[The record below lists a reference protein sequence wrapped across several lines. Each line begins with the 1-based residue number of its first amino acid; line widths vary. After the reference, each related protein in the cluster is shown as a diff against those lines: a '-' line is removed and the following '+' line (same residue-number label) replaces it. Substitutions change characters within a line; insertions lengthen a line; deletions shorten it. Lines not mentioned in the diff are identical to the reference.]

1 MALRSLS
8 RRLLSLVT
16 LPLTLTAASN
26 ADVGPGVRAPDG
38 TAKVLVVVLD
48 GAGPADAAGRA
59 MPTLEAL
66 RADGAYSSRVAEPVS
81 EAPASV
87 LWEAFRGV
95 RASLGGAGHILTEVS
110 SRRAAEDALN
120 GSADL
125 VLVALEGTPLT
136 LDRELGRLLATVR
149 SRGTYGSE
157 DWLVLVVGSKGASRS
172 GETSAFWLAAGPSAF
187 EGTLVRPPFLEDA
200 VVTAMAHLG
209 VSRADW
215 KRRVVGLRPEVPA
228 GTDAYQTLQRT
239 AAPGEVRPHWEDP
252 SVVELNKLPPRATFF
267 PFEDRDHALARDRS
281 ASARVVELNG
291 TWPFRW
297 VRSPAERIVD
307 FYRTDVDDASW
318 DRVQVPGNWQ
328 LEGYGIPIYVNSGY
342 PFERDPPHIPHDYDP
357 VGQYRRH
364 FTVPESWDGSRVV
377 LHFGA
382 VHSAMYV
389 WVNGVKVGYSQ
400 GSKLPAEFDV
410 TPYVHPGE
418 NLLAAEIYRWSDGSY
433 LEDQD
438 MWRLSGITR
447 DVYVYSE
454 PHTRLAEVWIRSG
467 LDSAYSAGTLDVH
480 VAVTRDDGGPV
491 ARSVR
496 AELLDADGSNVLD
509 RRVTVPPVGAG
520 STEDVSLQRNIP
532 SVRKWTAETPELYT
546 LVLTLTDAKG
556 ATLQAASFE
565 VGFRTVEIRDGY
577 FRVNGVPVTIEGV
590 DRHEHDPITGHMVR
604 EASMRQDIRL
614 MKAANMNAVR
624 SSHYPDDPR
633 WLELADEMGMY
644 IVDEVDIESHGMGY
658 NPTRTLGN
666 DPAWLDAHM
675 ARTRRMVERDKN
687 HASVVVWSLGNEAG
701 NGSNF
706 YATYRWVKRRDDTRP
721 VQYHVARLD
730 WNTDLFVPMYP
741 SFEVLEEYARGEDP
755 RPLIMCE
762 YAHAMG
768 NSVGNFSDYWAII
781 DKYPKLQGG
790 FIWDWVDQGIR
801 KITDAGDTIWAYG
814 GDYGPPGTPSDGNF
828 NINGLVGPDRTPHP
842 HYWEVKKIY
851 QWVRTEALDARAGRL
866 RVINRY
872 QFKDLSN
879 LDLRWM
885 LRENG
890 AVVEQGAGTM
900 PPVGPGDSADVTLVL
915 PRVEWK
921 PGSEYFLE
929 VHYVRRSDD
938 GVLPAGHEEAFEQF
952 DLGTPGGPAPA
963 RAPYR
968 GQASLQETGGVLVLT
983 AGDVRAEI
991 SRDDGLLHA
1000 YRVGDRDYLES
1011 PLVPDFWR
1019 APTDNDFGGNWQLK
1033 LRVWHDA
1040 GPGFEVAG
1048 IRTESVADGSVRVVA
1063 SGHIPAADSPLEL
1076 TYTLHP
1082 DGVLEVSQKLTP
1094 VEGAD
1099 LPRMPR
1105 FGMRAEVPERYGHAQ
1120 WYGRGPIESYWDR
1133 KDAARVG
1140 LWSLD
1145 VNRWAHPYVR
1155 PQETGNRTDVR
1166 WLELKDDTGGGLR
1179 VEGEPLVSV
1188 TAIPYAREDLDPGEH
1203 KAQRHWGELRPRDR
1217 TYLNVD
1223 FRQMGVG
1230 GITSWGPTALPKY
1243 SLPYGPYEYSFTIK
1257 AVRSSR

>member
-1 MALRSLS
+1 MTSGILSPRIFALVG
-8 RRLLSLVT
+8 LSLL
-16 LPLTLTAASN
+16 LPAASPSRLRITP
-26 ADVGPGVRAPDG
+26 APPDG
-38 TAKVLVVVLD
+38 TPKVLVAVLD
-48 GAGPADAAGRA
+48 GAGPADVAGRR
-59 MPTLEAL
+59 MPAVEAL
-66 RADGAYSSRVAEPVS
+66 RADGAFADRLAEPVPD
-81 EAPASV
+81 APASS
-87 LWEAFRGV
+87 LRAAFERA
-95 RASLGGAGHILTEVS
+95 RASLSGGGHPSVEASSADEAARALAG
-110 SRRAAEDALN
+110 A
-120 GSADL
+120 ADL
-125 VLVALEGTPLT
+125 VLVSLEGTPGA
-136 LDRELGRLLATVR
+136 LDDQMGRLMGIVRGRAT
-149 SRGTYGSE
+149 YDAE
-157 DWLVLVVGSKGASRS
+157 DWLVLVVGTRTAAS
-172 GETSAFWLAAGPSAF
+172 GEKSAFWLAAGPSAI

-209 VSRADW
+209 VPRTDW
-215 KRRVVGLRPEVPA
+215 TRRVVGLRPDVPA
-228 GTDAYQTLQRT
+228 NTDAYATLSRD

-267 PFEDRDHALARDRS
+267 PFEDRAHALARDRS
-281 ASARVVELNG
+281 ASSRVVELNG
-291 TWPFRW
+291 KWPFRW
-297 VRSPAERIVD
+297 VRSPAERMVD
-307 FYRTDVDDASW
+307 FYRKDVDDASW

-328 LEGYGIPIYVNSGY
+328 LEGYGIPIYVNSQY
-342 PFERDPPHIPHDYDP
+342 PFKRDPPFIPHDYDP

-364 FTVPESWDGSRVV
+364 FTVPASWDGTRVV

-389 WVNGVKVGYSQ
+389 WVNGQKVGYSE

-410 TPYVHPGE
+410 TPWVHAGG
-418 NLLAAEIYRWSDGSY
+418 NLLALEVYRWSDGSY

-447 DVYVYSE
+447 DVYLYSE
-454 PHTRLAEVWIRSG
+454 PRTRLRDVWIRAG
-467 LDSAYSAGTLDVH
+467 LDSAYQAGELDVRAG
-480 VAVTRDDGGPV
+480 VERDPGGPA
-491 ARSVR
+491 ARSIRV
-496 AELLDADGSNVLD
+496 ELLDADGSSVVD
-509 RRVTVPPVGAG
+509 RRVVVPEVPSGA
-520 STEDVSLQRNIP
+520 SREVSLERTIA

-546 LVLTLTDAKG
+546 LVLTLADAKG
-556 ATLQAASFE
+556 ATLQSASFE

-590 DRHEHDPITGHMVR
+590 DRHEHDPITGHVVS
-604 EASMRQDIRL
+604 EASMREDIRL

-644 IVDEVDIESHGMGY
+644 IVDEANIESHGMGY
-658 NPTRTLGN
+658 DPTRTLGN
-666 DPAWLDAHM
+666 NADWLDAHM
-675 ARTRRMVERDKN
+675 ERTRRMVERDKN
-687 HASVVVWSLGNEAG
+687 HASIVVWSLGNEAG

-706 YATYRWVKRRDDTRP
+706 YATYRWIKGRDPTRP

-741 SFEVLEEYARGEDP
+741 TFDILERYAQGDDP

-768 NSVGNFSDYWAII
+768 NSVGNFSDYWDVI
-781 DKYPKLQGG
+781 DRYPKLQGG

-801 KITDAGDTIWAYG
+801 KITEAGDTIWAYG
-814 GDYGPPGTPSDGNF
+814 GDYGPPGTPSDANF

-851 QWVRTEALDARAGRL
+851 QWVRTRALDARAGKL
-866 RVINRY
+866 LVVNRY

-879 LDLRWM
+879 LDLKWM

-890 AVVEQGAGTM
+890 AVVQQGSATV
-900 PPVGPGDSADVTLVL
+900 PVVGPGDSADVTLPL
-915 PRVEWK
+915 PRIDWR
-921 PGSEYFLE
+921 PGAEYFLE
-929 VHYVRRSDD
+929 VHYLRKSDD
-938 GVLPAGHEEAFEQF
+938 GVLPTGHEEAFDQF
-952 DLGTPGGPAPA
+952 DLGMPGGPAPA
-963 RAPYR
+963 PAPYQGR
-968 GQASLQETGGVLVLT
+968 AASRDSASTVVLT
-983 AGDVRAEI
+983 AGDARAEI

-1000 YRVGDRDYLES
+1000 YRVGGQDYLES

-1019 APTDNDFGGNWQLK
+1019 APTDNDFGGNWQIK

-1040 GPGFEVAG
+1040 GPGFKVDQVQTSAMP
-1048 IRTESVADGSVRVVA
+1048 DGSARVVA
-1063 SGHIPAADSPLEL
+1063 SGHIPAGDSPLTL
-1076 TYTLHP
+1076 TYTMRP

-1094 VEGAD
+1094 VEGTG

-1105 FGMRAEVPERYGHAQ
+1105 FGMRTEVPERYRHTQ
-1120 WYGRGPIESYWDR
+1120 WYGRGPLESYWDR
-1133 KDAARVG
+1133 KDAERVG

-1145 VNRWAHPYVR
+1145 VDRWAHPYVR

-1166 WLELKDDTGGGLR
+1166 WLELKDDDGEALR

-1243 SLPYGPYEYSFTIK
+1243 SLDYGPYEYSFTIQ